1 MGLEG
6 SRSSRH
12 GRDRWKM
19 NVHGILLAAQNVQE
33 KHTGT
38 PTLRADSSF
47 ALLRRSGQ
55 ESSHE
60 HDEGSGQPKQ
70 FGRNGEDHG
79 SSTGYRVPQF

>member
-19 NVHGILLAAQNVQE
+19 NVHGILLATQMCR
-33 KHTGT
+33 KS
-38 PTLRADSSF
+38 TLE
-47 ALLRRSGQ
+47 LRRLEPTARSPYSAEAARNPAMSVMKAAANQSSSG
-55 ESSHE
+55 EW
-60 HDEGSGQPKQ
+60 
-70 FGRNGEDHG
+70 EDHG

>member
-12 GRDRWKM
+12 GRDRWKAW
-19 NVHGILLAAQNVQE
+19 NSPRNANVQE
-33 KHTGT
+33 KYTGT

-47 ALLRRSGQ
+47 ALRAMSVMKAAANQSSSG
-55 ESSHE
+55 EW
-60 HDEGSGQPKQ
+60 
-70 FGRNGEDHG
+70 EDHG

>member
-19 NVHGILLAAQNVQE
+19 NVHGILLATQMCR
-33 KHTGT
+33 KS
-38 PTLRADSSF
+38 TLE
-47 ALLRRSGQ
+47 LRRLEPTARSPYSAARNPAMSVMKAAANQSSSG
-55 ESSHE
+55 EW
-60 HDEGSGQPKQ
+60 
-70 FGRNGEDHG
+70 EDHG